1 MSKKLKNPEFV
12 QRVKWLIDARYDG
25 IPARLSDATGVSK
38 AGLSKI
44 LNSGTQP
51 FSRTVTKL
59 VEGTGCARSWLL
71 DGDGEPFPDAPRLP
85 PPMATQAGTEAAQAD
100 TWQQRCFVELYGY
113 VCAMS
118 GALPVAVEPERLAR
132 AIAVAIRSTM
142 LDNPLDPVAL
152 ETAIVMVE
160 TRLAQRALRLTTEQR
175 AVMALSCYQ
184 LSALAGGS
192 SFDDILCVLLEGHAR

>member
-1 MSKKLKNPEFV
+1 M
-12 QRVKWLIDARYDG
+12 DM
-25 IPARLSDATGVSK
+25 
-38 AGLSKI
+38 
-44 LNSGTQP
+44 
-51 FSRTVTKL
+51 
-59 VEGTGCARSWLL
+59 CAPCRERCRWRSN
-71 DGDGEPFPDAPRLP
+71 RSVLP
-85 PPMATQAGTEAAQAD
+85 
-100 TWQQRCFVELYGY
+100 
-113 VCAMS
+113 
-118 GALPVAVEPERLAR
+118 R

-142 LDNPLDPVAL
+142 PDNPLDPVAL